1 MFETLN
7 LPKTNPCT
15 GNKTWQGYTCFHA
28 AILNAETNEPNKGL
42 VLHKS
47 FEMRIFFYLF
57 FGFGFGPIHTLPR
70 HLYHKNAKP

>member
-7 LPKTNPCT
+7 LPNTNPCT

-42 VLHKS
+42 VLLKS
-47 FEMRIFFYLF
+47 IETKN
-57 FGFGFGPIHTLPR
+57 FGFWAHPYLPR
-70 HLYHKNAKP
+70 HLYYKNAKP